1 VKQRI
6 IKKSPAI
13 LLLAVFGLALVGCQ
27 ELSGFLTAQRPRQSD
42 PAVRW
47 VSESTEILDL
57 RGPATA
63 QAGTPVELT
72 VQIVIGS
79 SSCNRVG
86 EVLVDVDDT
95 ARTVTVRATR
105 LTAQAD
111 PPIPCTDDYGWT
123 SKTASFTP
131 ASTGTYRVT
140 AQGYN
145 PGYAAPGEPEPKGA
159 LDIEVAS
166 P

>member
-1 VKQRI
+1 VV
-6 IKKSPAI
+6 
-13 LLLAVFGLALVGCQ
+13 LLSVIGLGLGGC
-27 ELSGFLTAQRPRQSD
+27 EHLKGLMAAQQPGQGNPD
-42 PAVRW
+42 VRW

-63 QAGTPVELT
+63 QVGVPVELT
-72 VQIVIGS
+72 VQVVIGS

-86 EVLVDVDDT
+86 EVLLDVDDA

-123 SKTASFTP
+123 SQKASFTP
-131 ASTGTYRVT
+131 MATGTYRVV
-140 AQGYN
+140 AQAFK
-145 PGYAAPGEPEPKGA
+145 PGYGAPGEPAPRGT
-159 LDIEVAS
+159 LDIEVLA
-166 P
+166 PL

>member
-1 VKQRI
+1 MRR
-6 IKKSPAI
+6 
-13 LLLAVFGLALVGCQ
+13 LAVVLVSAICLGLSGCQ
-27 ELSGFLTAQRPRQSD
+27 HLKGLIASQQLGQVNPD
-42 PAVRW
+42 VRW

-63 QAGTPVELT
+63 QVRVPVEVT
-72 VQIVIGS
+72 VQVVIGS
-79 SSCNRVG
+79 SSCNRLG
-86 EVLVDVDDT
+86 EVLLDVDDA

-123 SKTASFTP
+123 SEKATFTP
-131 ASTGTYRVT
+131 MTTGTYRVL
-140 AQGYN
+140 AQGFK
-145 PGYAAPGEPEPKGA
+145 PGYGAPGGAEPRGT
-159 LDIEVAS
+159 LDIEVQS